1 MILLPIKP
9 LIGRNIAMRFK
20 PSYAPGPTNVRENV
34 RLALAKKTNNT
45 DFDHAFIHYYQE
57 VSQKMGKVMGTTN
70 EVLLLAGE
78 GILALEAA
86 CASLTEPGD
95 RVLVLDNGIYGEGF
109 QDFVRMYGGEP
120 VVLSFDYHK
129 AIPVEEVRA
138 YLEKD
143 HDFKYATFVHC
154 DTPTSVLNDMSQISP
169 LLKEYGILTVVDSV
183 AGMVGEP
190 IDVDQNQIDIC
201 CGGTQKAISA
211 PVGLAIVSVSEDA
224 KNAMNDRK
232 TPIASFYTNLQIF
245 KGYMEKGTLP
255 YTMPAETIEALDV
268 ALDNI
273 LEEGQEAVYRR
284 HANIASAVR
293 RSVQEYGLELFLESG
308 SSNTVTAVVIPEEIG
323 AVQLQQHIQE
333 VYNLFIATS
342 LGQYEDVILR
352 IGHMGENAFVEKVL
366 SVLTVVDYGLRDLGF
381 EGNGDLG
388 QLFLEA
394 YRAEG

>member
-1 MILLPIKP
+1 
-9 LIGRNIAMRFK
+9 MRFK
-20 PSYAPGPTNVRENV
+20 PSYAPGPTDVRENV

-45 DFDHAFIHYYQE
+45 DFDKEFIRYYQE
-57 VSQKMGKVMGTTN
+57 VSQKMGQVMGTKN

-109 QDFVRMYGGEP
+109 KDFVRMYGGEP
-120 VVLSFDYHK
+120 VVLSFDYQK
-129 AIPVEEVRA
+129 AIPVGAVRA
-138 YLEKD
+138 FLEKD

-154 DTPTSVLNDMSQISP
+154 DTPTSILNDVSQLSP

-190 IDVDQNQIDIC
+190 IDVDANRIDIC

-211 PVGLAIVSVSEDA
+211 PVGLAIVSISDDA
-224 KNAMNDRK
+224 KKAMDERK
-232 TPIASFYTNLQIF
+232 TPIASYYANLQIF

-255 YTMPAETIEALDV
+255 YTMPASTIEALDV

-273 LEEGQEAVYRR
+273 LNEGQAAVYER
-284 HANIASAVR
+284 HAKIANAVR
-293 RSVQEYGLELFLESG
+293 KSVQQYGLSLFVESG
-308 SSNTVTAVVIPEEIG
+308 SSNTVTAVVIPAEIG
-323 AVQLQQHIQE
+323 ALRLQQHIQE
-333 VYNLFIATS
+333 TYNLYIATS
-342 LGQYEDVILR
+342 LAQYQDVILR
-352 IGHMGENAFVEKVL
+352 IGHMGENAFTDKVL
-366 SVLTVVDYGLRDLGF
+366 SVLNVIDHGLRDLGF
-381 EGNGDLG
+381 KGNGNLG

-394 YRAEG
+394 YRAEN